1 MFRSRGSSQ
10 SRGPPGASHQFLCS
24 KRCCGPTTFS
34 ICTHSAMSGTATS
47 SARLEAMLSSL
58 RSRFFAM
65 DGRLPVPTC
74 QCTPQFFVAR
84 HAQTRTN
91 NSGARP
97 SGSIASF
104 LSTRHSV
111 KFSSFETFWQW
122 VNGAW
127 RTQIH
132 VPTGVWS
139 SHDAGPPNTMM
150 MFSALRSNVSCTLLI
165 SR

>member
-1 MFRSRGSSQ
+1 
-10 SRGPPGASHQFLCS
+10 
-24 KRCCGPTTFS
+24 
-34 ICTHSAMSGTATS
+34 
-47 SARLEAMLSSL
+47 MLWSYHIFHMHSL
-58 RSRFFAM
+58 RHERDSHLECAVGSDVIEFTLTPLR
-65 DGRLPVPTC
+65 DGWSLASAHC
-74 QCTPQFFVAR
+74 HCTPQFFVAR

-91 NSGARP
+91 SSGARP

-132 VPTGVWS
+132 VSIGVWS

-150 MFSALRSNVSCTLLI
+150 MSSALRSNVSCTLLI